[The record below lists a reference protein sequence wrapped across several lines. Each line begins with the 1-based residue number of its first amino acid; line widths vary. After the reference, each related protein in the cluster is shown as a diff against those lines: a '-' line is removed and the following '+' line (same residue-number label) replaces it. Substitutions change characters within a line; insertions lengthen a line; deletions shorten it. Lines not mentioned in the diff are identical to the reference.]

1 MNQLAKSQSTEISVA
16 NNAML
21 KQLPAEDFKELLAGY
36 LLKCIKLNMEPLPEP
51 EALGMVTAELYDLIR
66 ATWPGCRP
74 SLLWA
79 TLKAGMAKG
88 GQYRVRINYPTVA
101 NWLMYH
107 RVLKI
112 DPQGEMSKKIEASA
126 PSLNTQAESVLA
138 GLKEYRRKVE
148 VGEYKPRGRE

>member
-1 MNQLAKSQSTEISVA
+1 MGKLAERKPTEISIA

-21 KQLPAEDFKELLAGY
+21 KQLPAQDFQELLAGY

-51 EALGMVTAELYDLIR
+51 ETLGMIAKELFYLLQKS
-66 ATWPGCRP
+66 WPGVRP
-74 SLLWA
+74 NQVWA

-107 RVLKI
+107 RVAT
-112 DPQGEMSKKIEASA
+112 PEQGREKELNT
-126 PSLNTQAESVLA
+126 PSLNTQAEGVLA
-138 GLKEYRRKVE
+138 GLKEYRERVAK
-148 VGEYKPRGRE
+148 GEYKPQGRKD